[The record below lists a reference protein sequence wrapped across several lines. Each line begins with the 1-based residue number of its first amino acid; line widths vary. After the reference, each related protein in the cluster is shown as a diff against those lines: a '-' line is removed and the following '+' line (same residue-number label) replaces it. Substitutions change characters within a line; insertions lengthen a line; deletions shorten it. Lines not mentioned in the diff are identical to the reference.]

1 MGCPVYPRKELPAG
15 QLESCSILVYGGGLY
30 AGGVAGIH
38 TLKQAIERYPQNNFV
53 LFTCGVADPALPETV
68 ATIRRGPEKA
78 LDRLHLFCL
87 RGRLDY
93 SQLSPLRRM
102 MMAALCRMLKRKD
115 PRSLTE
121 EDRQILDTYGSRV
134 DFVNLGTLTP
144 LLSCLEQP

>member
-1 MGCPVYPRKELPAG
+1 M
-15 QLESCSILVYGGGLY
+15 
-30 AGGVAGIH
+30 
-38 TLKQAIERYPQNNFV
+38 ERYPQKNFV

-68 ATIRRGPEKA
+68 ATIRRGPEKV

-102 MMAALCRMLKRKD
+102 LMAALCRMLKRKD

>member
-1 MGCPVYPRKELPAG
+1 M
-15 QLESCSILVYGGGLY
+15 
-30 AGGVAGIH
+30 
-38 TLKQAIERYPQNNFV
+38 ERYPQKNFV

-68 ATIRRGPEKA
+68 STIRRGLEKALGAQA

-93 SQLSPLRRM
+93 SQLSPLHRM
-102 MMAALCRMLKRKD
+102 MMRKD